1 MNAYF
6 PIMWWFTFKMDDVDT
21 NKSIN
26 RMYRFAWYVMWTMHW
41 TIFSPM
47 AFLWPF
53 TYIGSSVI
61 VDFYDVANWYLGTLA
76 ASGLYATV
84 ACLFALAALNYTS
97 YNNPAIE
104 ITRTS
109 IW

>member
-6 PIMWWFTFKMDDVDT
+6 PIMVWFAFKEDKVDS

-26 RMYRFAWYVMWTMHW
+26 GWYRFAWYVLWTMHW

-53 TYIGSSVI
+53 TYFGSSVI
-61 VDFYDVANWYLGTLA
+61 VDFYDIANWYLGTLA

-84 ACLFALAALNYTS
+84 ACLFALAALNFTS
-97 YNNPAIE
+97 YNDQAI
-104 ITRTS
+104 
-109 IW
+109 